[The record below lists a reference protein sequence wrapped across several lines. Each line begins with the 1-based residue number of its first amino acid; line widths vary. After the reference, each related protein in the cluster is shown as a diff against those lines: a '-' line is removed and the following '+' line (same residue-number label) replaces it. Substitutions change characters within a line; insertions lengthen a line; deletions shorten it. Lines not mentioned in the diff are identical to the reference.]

1 MCFNP
6 KPAILSSIKK
16 VANKKNQW
24 PNTTIGRQIKFL
36 SEDKVKKYK
45 NDKNFV
51 QIPCGKCLS
60 CKINHAND
68 WATRCVIESKLYKNN
83 SFITLTYNDEQLPK
97 NQSVNVRDLQLFFKR
112 LRKKL
117 RETKIRYFA
126 CGEYGS
132 KTLRPHYHIGL
143 YNYKPK
149 DNKIFKFNKR
159 KDIIYTS
166 NEIEKIWGKGFATVG
181 ELTLESA
188 AYIARYTQKKIYE
201 KHDEILEKL
210 GRKKEFILTS
220 RKPGIGL
227 HVVTDVEKFEKIKKN
242 FGIFIKQK
250 NKIVL
255 KNIPRIIREKWKEI
269 DALEYYNAAEKNRL
283 KKQKEWQ
290 EKMKKISMSEEEYIK
305 MKNEQ
310 TLTRIKKLKREG
322 VA

>member
-6 KPAILSSIKK
+6 KTALLSNVKQVATKK
-16 VANKKNQW
+16 HQW
-24 PNTTIGRQIKFL
+24 PNTTLGRKIRFL
-36 SEDKVKKYK
+36 PEYEVFKYK

-51 QIPCGKCLS
+51 QIPCGKCLACRVS
-60 CKINHAND
+60 HAND
-68 WATRCVIESKLYKNN
+68 WATRCVLESKLYKNN
-83 SFITLTYNDEQLPK
+83 SFITLTYNDENLPK
-97 NQSVNVRDLQLFFKR
+97 NQSVNVRDLQLFFKK

-117 RETKIRYFA
+117 GETKIRYFA

-143 YNYKPK
+143 YNYKPA
-149 DNKIFKFNKR
+149 DEKIFKFNKKR
-159 KDIIYTS
+159 DIVYTS
-166 NEIEKIWGKGFATVG
+166 KEIEKIWGKGFATVG

-220 RKPGIGL
+220 RRPGIGL
-227 HVVTDVEKFEKIKKN
+227 HVIADIDEFEKIKRN

-250 NKIVL
+250 NKVVL
-255 KNIPRIIREKWKEI
+255 KNIPRVIREKWKEI
-269 DALEYYNAAEKNRL
+269 DALEYYNAAEKNRIE
-283 KKQKEWQ
+283 KQKEWE
-290 EKMKKISMSEEEYIK
+290 EKLKKTSMTEEEYTEMQNKKIF
-305 MKNEQ
+305 ES
-310 TLTRIKKLKREG
+310 LKKLKREG

>member
-1 MCFNP
+1 MCFQP
-6 KPAILSSIKK
+6 KPALISNIYLKPTKKHPEGRLSRSLYFIKPDEE
-16 VANKKNQW
+16 A
-24 PNTTIGRQIKFL
+24 
-36 SEDKVKKYK
+36 KYK
-45 NDKNFV
+45 NRDNLI
-51 QIPCGKCLS
+51 QIPCGKCLACRIS
-60 CKINHAND
+60 HAND
-68 WATRCVIESKLYKNN
+68 WATRCVLESRLYKNN
-83 SFITLTYNDEQLPK
+83 SFITLTYNDENLPK
-97 NQSVNVRDLQLFFKR
+97 DKSVNVRDLQLFFKS

-117 RETKIRYFA
+117 GKTKIRYFA

-132 KTLRPHYHIGL
+132 QTLRPHYHIGL

-149 DNKIFKFNKR
+149 DEKIFKFNKR
-159 KDIIYTS
+159 KDIVYVS
-166 NEIEKIWGKGFATVG
+166 KEIEKIWGKGFITVG

-220 RKPGIGL
+220 RRPGIGL
-227 HVVTDVEKFEKIKKN
+227 HVVADVEEFEKIKRN

-250 NKIVL
+250 SKIVL

-283 KKQKEWQ
+283 DKKNEWI
-290 EKMKKISMSEEEYIK
+290 EKMKKINMPEEEYIK
-305 MKNEQ
+305 MKNKQ
-310 TLTRIKKLKREG
+310 TLDRIKKLKRDE